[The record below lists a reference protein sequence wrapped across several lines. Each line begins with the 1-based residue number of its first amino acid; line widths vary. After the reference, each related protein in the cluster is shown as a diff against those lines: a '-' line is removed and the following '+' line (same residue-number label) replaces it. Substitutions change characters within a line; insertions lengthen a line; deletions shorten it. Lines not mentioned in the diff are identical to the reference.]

1 MQFAI
6 LSAIP
11 TSQYAEQL
19 RTMILDGRLREAAAS
34 VEVMLLEDTQPRAPG
49 EIRDLAELCGDL
61 MLALDR
67 PEEAEAIYR
76 QAVLAAARADDRGAT
91 RLSSC
96 RATGMMSLHSRRLRT
111 AASCF
116 QRIAGDQQASPR
128 RRVDALCALARARHG
143 MGQVDRAVASLDDA
157 ASLAAQE
164 DDSLLQALV
173 TLLRLEI
180 SAQRQLRAHEALR
193 DHVFWHTQNESSSST
208 AALPPLQAIGS
219 CLLAYGQ
226 HRFIAQG
233 LTLYR
238 DLLTAGLGDLNA
250 LAALPGHLAAR
261 RRAGHAALEH
271 SARVEAAL
279 VAITARNSELA
290 RALIDPLQ
298 SNPWPRRWNMETL
311 YCLSKLSALTGR
323 IDDALRWYQS
333 YALESVQCVRAEVL
347 SSAPSS
353 TSAIDSS
360 SRVDDV
366 EMQLP
371 PKYRRAY
378 RYMIEHLDCAGLSVR
393 EVADHLGV
401 SERALQ
407 LTFRAHLGLTP
418 AELMQ
423 RCRMERIRDDLLR
436 EDQTALSVFET
447 AARWGIRNRSTLANS
462 YRKYFRETP
471 TQTLARRDT
480 ALAA

>member
-1 MQFAI
+1 LQFTI

-11 TSQYAEQL
+11 TSAFAAQL
-19 RTMILDGRLREAAAS
+19 RMMILDGRLQEAAAS
-34 VEVMLLEDTQPRAPG
+34 AEVMLLEDAQPRTPE

-76 QAVLAAARADDRGAT
+76 QAVLAAAKVDDRGAT
-91 RLSSC
+91 RLSSS
-96 RATGMMSLHSRRLRT
+96 RATGMMSLHARRLRT
-111 AASCF
+111 AAACF
-116 QRIAGDQQASPR
+116 QRIASDPQASPR
-128 RRVDALCALARARHG
+128 RRVDALCALARVQHG
-143 MGQVDRAVASLDDA
+143 LGQADRVALSLDEA
-157 ASLAAQE
+157 ASLAAQA
-164 DDSLLQALV
+164 DGDLQQMLV
-173 TLLRLEI
+173 ALLRLEI

-193 DHVFWHTQNESSSST
+193 DHVFWRTTNELPSAS
-208 AALPPLQAIGS
+208 AALPPLQTIDS
-219 CLLAYGQ
+219 CLRTHGE
-226 HRFIAQG
+226 HRFIVQG

-238 DLLTAGLGDLNA
+238 DLLTASLGDLIA

-271 SARVEAAL
+271 SARIEAAL
-279 VAITARNSELA
+279 VAITARNSELS
-290 RALIDPLQ
+290 RALLDPLQ
-298 SNPWPRRWNMETL
+298 SDPLRRRWNMETL

-323 IDDALRWYQS
+323 VDDALRWYQS
-333 YALESVQCVRAEVL
+333 YALESVQCVRAETL
-347 SSAPSS
+347 TAAPDSAGSSEA
-353 TSAIDSS
+353 TFRTDE
-360 SRVDDV
+360 V

-393 EVADHLGV
+393 EIADHLGV

-423 RCRMERIRDDLLR
+423 RCRMERIRDDLLC
-436 EDQTALSVFET
+436 EDKTAASVFET